1 MYYVYVLRSLNNK
14 DLYIGLT
21 KDLRKR
27 FEEHNRQKVF
37 STKPNTPWV
46 LIYYEAYKSRK
57 DAVRREKQLK
67 KHKAK
72 IDLKEQLKYSLE
84 ISGAVVK

>member
-1 MYYVYVLRSLNNK
+1 MFYVYVLRSFKNS

-21 KDLRKR
+21 KDLKKR
-27 FEEHNRQKVF
+27 FEEHNSRKVF
-37 STKPNTPWV
+37 STKSNTPWE

-57 DAVRREKQLK
+57 DAARREKQFK

-72 IDLKEQLKYSLE
+72 IDLIEQLKYSL
-84 ISGAVVK
+84 S